1 MKHKIPRLLVAAGI
15 VLFVSGFA
23 YDILF
28 AGIPYQDPSP
38 QMQANYTFH
47 ARIASAIQRVGV
59 AALLGGLAT
68 GVVRRLFRTGFGPG
82 T

>member
-1 MKHKIPRLLVAAGI
+1 MMHRIPRLLVVAGI
-15 VLFVSGFA
+15 ALFVSGFA
-23 YDILF
+23 YDVRF

-38 QMQANYTFH
+38 QMQASYTFH

-68 GVVRRLFRTGFGPG
+68 GVVRRMLRTA
-82 T
+82 